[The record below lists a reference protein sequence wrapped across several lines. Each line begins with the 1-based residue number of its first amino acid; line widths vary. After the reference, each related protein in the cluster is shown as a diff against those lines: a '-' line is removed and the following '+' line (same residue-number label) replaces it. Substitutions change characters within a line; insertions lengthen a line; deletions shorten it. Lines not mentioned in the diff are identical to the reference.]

1 MTQSIPRHHDEGAN
15 RRLLLVWLGA
25 LAIIIATFIAYLP
38 ALSAGSPPAGFVH
51 VLAVD
56 ALRHLHIPL
65 GTLESKSWDVFRDTR
80 VDAVITL
87 CDAAVAQECPV
98 WPGTPIVAHWPLP
111 DPALHPGAADERVDF
126 AIAVAKRLRH
136 KVQAMIDLDWPI
148 PHDQLGQRLQT
159 LGEI

>member
-1 MTQSIPRHHDEGAN
+1 MASTRTVLFLCTGNSCRSQMAEALLRH
-15 RRLLLVWLGA
+15 
-25 LAIIIATFIAYLP
+25 LAGDRFT
-38 ALSAGSPPAGFVH
+38 ALSAGSHPAGFVH

-65 GTLESKSWDVFRDTR
+65 GTLESKSWDVFRDAR

-87 CDAAVAQECPV
+87 CDAAAAQECPV
-98 WPGTPIVAHWPLP
+98 WSGAPIVAHWPLP

-136 KVQAMIDLDWPI
+136 KVQAMIDLDWTI
-148 PHDQLGQRLQT
+148 PHDQLEQRLQT